1 MKISTTGAVNL
12 DDIAST
18 ISKRY
23 VYVFVTRPWLLLE
36 EWAEACGSL
45 IMVHAET
52 MHGFGT
58 DPITDI
64 TYTPFKT

>member
-12 DDIAST
+12 DDIASKM
-18 ISKRY
+18 SKRY
-23 VYVFVTRPWLLLE
+23 VYVSVTSPWLLLE
-36 EWAEACGSL
+36 ELAEACGNL
-45 IMVHAET
+45 IMVRAGT